1 MNGVY
6 KKLGQILCELWDA
19 ERELIGYQKQ
29 ALEHND
35 ESMVGAIN
43 VLVLTLT
50 EASRKMN
57 AVRGDLSYLKDEW
70 NDKEAKRKSAEVK
83 QHDVIPTIRR
93 ILGERKINYS
103 RGDGERENIQ

>member
-6 KKLGQILCELWDA
+6 RKLGQILCELWDA

-35 ESMVGAIN
+35 EGMVGAIN

-83 QHDVIPTIRR
+83 QQFAEPLPKNCLPGSIMWRNERVNLDDVR
-93 ILGERKINYS
+93 
-103 RGDGERENIQ
+103 

>member
-6 KKLGQILCELWDA
+6 RKLGQILCELWDA

-43 VLVLTLT
+43 ALVLTLT

-57 AVRGDLSYLKDEW
+57 AVRGDLSCLKDEW
-70 NDKEAKRKSAEVK
+70 NEKEAKATQQFAEPLPKNCLPGSIVWGNK
-83 QHDVIPTIRR
+83 R
-93 ILGERKINYS
+93 INLNNVR
-103 RGDGERENIQ
+103 